1 MQKMSDDLFKIKTKE
16 KNEEEKSSTTG
27 SKNPNDSNKS
37 NAYHKINEMD
47 LFEEINT
54 KDEKKTQSRNNTSRA
69 NQRLD
74 ILDDAF
80 AMDDLFGL
88 DDGVDFPQSEVL
100 DDRGDSIKSSFNPN
114 TSEIIDRGEEVCFNP
129 NISQKES
136 TPSKSTSTSPK
147 KSTPSKSTSTSK
159 KDFKKDLENNAKTLL
174 DSLYVNQRNSDN
186 PHKTHESRKECSSL
200 DHKSEASFS
209 PGSSPKDYFNSNTSA
224 NTDKCKDVCFNSNT
238 STDTDKCKDVCFN
251 SNTSTDIDK
260 CNDVCF
266 SQSDN
271 LSQDHS
277 IKKEKRDEKGKA
289 PLYSS
294 KDNTP
299 LAKGYDIPKK
309 EEQSK
314 EEKFKEK
321 FKERSKDKSEE
332 KRHSPDVSMKTRAS
346 SIGDYIDKIKE
357 KIATESPGEKLNS
370 TKEENGDNVTIED
383 KIYTGLETG
392 CNVALDM
399 MEGAGENLAFRLKRG
414 ATSIFSSFQ
423 NKMLK
428 KKFKRNDNIIQYG
441 DFMFY
446 EMEDELMLYRYIGVD
461 TEIKIPSYV
470 EGMPVSYLEKNFLRF
485 NAIKSIGRGLSIDR
499 IQDISMESIQ
509 DNLFNIKSVQLPST
523 LKILPAKV
531 FSGCKRIDELVI
543 PESVT
548 LVQPNAFVGCRPTR
562 IIFLG
567 EAPKQLQ
574 DSNLAKVHIYCKQ
587 EHFDSFFKLM
597 RNYDD
602 YIANKTIKERYL
614 RLRNK
619 ILNSKDT
626 SKWERMRRA
635 TDISDE
641 SLIKG
646 LHNVN

>member
-88 DDGVDFPQSEVL
+88 DDGVNFSQSEVL

-114 TSEIIDRGEEVCFNP
+114 
-129 NISQKES
+129 ISSKES
-136 TPSKSTSTSPK
+136 TPSKSTNTSPK
-147 KSTPSKSTSTSK
+147 KSTPSKSASTSK

-186 PHKTHESRKECSSL
+186 PHKTHESREECSSL

-209 PGSSPKDYFNSNTSA
+209 QDSSPKDYFNSNTSA
-224 NTDKCKDVCFNSNT
+224 NTDKRKDVR
-238 STDTDKCKDVCFN
+238 
-251 SNTSTDIDK
+251 
-260 CNDVCF
+260 F
-266 SQSDN
+266 SQSEILDGSGVSLDQGN
-271 LSQDHS
+271 TVTVSTES
-277 IKKEKRDEKGKA
+277 RYSPGTSPKKEKRDEKGKA
-289 PLYSS
+289 HLYSS
-294 KDNTP
+294 KDDTL

-626 SKWERMRRA
+626 AKWERMRRA

>member
-27 SKNPNDSNKS
+27 SKNTNDSNKS

-54 KDEKKTQSRNNTSRA
+54 KDEKKIQSRNNTSRA

-88 DDGVDFPQSEVL
+88 DDGVSFSQSEVL

-114 TSEIIDRGEEVCFNP
+114 TSEIIDRGEEVRFNP
-129 NISQKES
+129 NISPKES

-147 KSTPSKSTSTSK
+147 KSIPSKSTSTSK

-186 PHKTHESRKECSSL
+186 PHKTHESREEYSSL

-209 PGSSPKDYFNSNTSA
+209 PDSSPKDYFNSNTSTD
-224 NTDKCKDVCFNSNT
+224 TDKCKDVCFNSNT
-238 STDTDKCKDVCFN
+238 STDTDKCKDVCF
-251 SNTSTDIDK
+251 
-260 CNDVCF
+260 

-271 LSQDHS
+271 FSPGTS
-277 IKKEKRDEKGKA
+277 PKKEKRDEKGKA

-294 KDNTP
+294 KDDTL

-626 SKWERMRRA
+626 AKWERMRRA

>member
-27 SKNPNDSNKS
+27 SKNTNDSNKS

-54 KDEKKTQSRNNTSRA
+54 KDEKKIQSRNNTSRA

-88 DDGVDFPQSEVL
+88 DDGVSFSQSEVL

-114 TSEIIDRGEEVCFNP
+114 TSEIIDRGEEVRFNP
-129 NISQKES
+129 NISPKES

-147 KSTPSKSTSTSK
+147 KSIPSKSTSTSK

-186 PHKTHESRKECSSL
+186 PHKTHESREEYSSL

-209 PGSSPKDYFNSNTSA
+209 PDSSSKDY
-224 NTDKCKDVCFNSNT
+224 FNSNT

-251 SNTSTDIDK
+251 SNTSEITTRDK
-260 CNDVCF
+260 EVCF
-266 SQSDN
+266 NTDPSP
-271 LSQDHS
+271 
-277 IKKEKRDEKGKA
+277 KKEKRDEKGKA

-294 KDNTP
+294 KDDTP

-428 KKFKRNDNIIQYG
+428 KKFKRNDNILQYG

-446 EMEDELMLYRYIGVD
+446 EMEEELMLYRYVGVE

-626 SKWERMRRA
+626 AKWERMRRA

>member
-54 KDEKKTQSRNNTSRA
+54 KDKKKIQSRNNTSRA

-88 DDGVDFPQSEVL
+88 DDGVSFSQSEVL
-100 DDRGDSIKSSFNPN
+100 NDRGDSIKSSVNPN
-114 TSEIIDRGEEVCFNP
+114 TSEIIDRGEEVCYNP
-129 NISQKES
+129 DHSQKES
-136 TPSKSTSTSPK
+136 TPSKSTSTSQK
-147 KSTPSKSTSTSK
+147 KSTPSKNTGTSK

-186 PHKTHESRKECSSL
+186 PHKTHESQKECSSL

-209 PGSSPKDYFNSNTSA
+209 PDSSPKDY
-224 NTDKCKDVCFNSNT
+224 FNSNT
-238 STDTDKCKDVCFN
+238 STDTDKCKDVCF
-251 SNTSTDIDK
+251 
-260 CNDVCF
+260 

-271 LSQDHS
+271 FSQDS
-277 IKKEKRDEKGKA
+277 STKKEKRNEKGKA

-294 KDNTP
+294 KEGTP

-309 EEQSK
+309 EEKSK
-314 EEKFKEK
+314 EEKPKEK
-321 FKERSKDKSEE
+321 FKERFKDKSGE

-446 EMEDELMLYRYIGVD
+446 EMEDELMLYRYVGVE

-602 YIANKTIKERYL
+602 YIANKTIKEKYL

-626 SKWERMRRA
+626 SKLERMRRA
-635 TDISDE
+635 TDISNE

>member
-27 SKNPNDSNKS
+27 SKNTNDSNKS

-54 KDEKKTQSRNNTSRA
+54 KDEKKIQSRNNTSRA

-88 DDGVDFPQSEVL
+88 DDGVNFSQSEVL

-114 TSEIIDRGEEVCFNP
+114 TSEIIDRSEKVRFNP
-129 NISQKES
+129 NISSKES
-136 TPSKSTSTSPK
+136 TPSKSA
-147 KSTPSKSTSTSK
+147 STSK

-186 PHKTHESRKECSSL
+186 PHKTHESREEYSSL

-209 PGSSPKDYFNSNTSA
+209 PDSSPKDYFNSNTSA
-224 NTDKCKDVCFNSNT
+224 NTDKCKDVCF
-238 STDTDKCKDVCFN
+238 
-251 SNTSTDIDK
+251 
-260 CNDVCF
+260 
-266 SQSDN
+266 SQSEILDGSGVSLDQGN
-271 LSQDHS
+271 TVTVSTES
-277 IKKEKRDEKGKA
+277 RYSPGTSPKKEKRDEKGKA
-289 PLYSS
+289 HLYSS
-294 KDNTP
+294 KDDTP

>member
-54 KDEKKTQSRNNTSRA
+54 KDEKKIQSRNNTSRA

-88 DDGVDFPQSEVL
+88 DDGVNFSQSEVL

-129 NISQKES
+129 NISSKES
-136 TPSKSTSTSPK
+136 TPSKSTNTSPK
-147 KSTPSKSTSTSK
+147 KSTPSKSTNISK

-186 PHKTHESRKECSSL
+186 PHKTHESREECSSL

-209 PGSSPKDYFNSNTSA
+209 QDSSPKDYFNSNTSTD
-224 NTDKCKDVCFNSNT
+224 TDKHKDVCFNSNT
-238 STDTDKCKDVCFN
+238 SEITTRDKEVCFN
-251 SNTSTDIDK
+251 TDP
-260 CNDVCF
+260 
-266 SQSDN
+266 SP
-271 LSQDHS
+271 
-277 IKKEKRDEKGKA
+277 KKEKRDEKGKA

-294 KDNTP
+294 KDDTP

>member
-1 MQKMSDDLFKIKTKE
+1 MQKMSDDLFKMKTKE
-16 KNEEEKSSTTG
+16 KSEEEKNGAVG
-27 SKNPNDSNKS
+27 SKNPNGSNAP

-47 LFEEINT
+47 LFGEINQ
-54 KDEKKTQSRNNTSRA
+54 KDEQKTQSRNNTSQTKSQA
-69 NQRLD
+69 NQNLD

-88 DDGVDFPQSEVL
+88 DEGNDSFSQSEIPK
-100 DDRGDSIKSSFNPN
+100 DSFSTDPSPKDNFNPN
-114 TSEIIDRGEEVCFNP
+114 TSTKVNT
-129 NISQKES
+129 SQKD
-136 TPSKSTSTSPK
+136 TNTSQ
-147 KSTPSKSTSTSK
+147 
-159 KDFKKDLENNAKTLL
+159 KDFKKNAKTLL
-174 DSLYVNQRNSDN
+174 DSLYINQENSDD
-186 PHKTHESRKECSSL
+186 PHKTHESQEVCSSL

-209 PGSSPKDYFNSNTSA
+209 PDSSQEVCSSLDRKSEASFSTDPSPK
-224 NTDKCKDVCFNSNT
+224 K
-238 STDTDKCKDVCFN
+238 
-251 SNTSTDIDK
+251 
-260 CNDVCF
+260 
-266 SQSDN
+266 Q
-271 LSQDHS
+271 
-277 IKKEKRDEKGKA
+277 KKDEKGKT

-294 KDNTP
+294 KEDTP

-309 EEQSK
+309 EV
-314 EEKFKEK
+314 KFKEK
-321 FKERSKDKSEE
+321 SKDKSEE
-332 KRHSPDVSMKTRAS
+332 KKHSPDVSMKTRAS

-446 EMEDELMLYRYIGVD
+446 EMEEELMLYRYVGVD

-509 DNLFNIKSVQLPST
+509 DNLFNIKSVQLPNT

-602 YIANKTIKERYL
+602 YIANKTIKEKYL

-641 SLIKG
+641 AL
-646 LHNVN
+646 V

>member
-54 KDEKKTQSRNNTSRA
+54 KDKKKIQSRNNTSRA

-80 AMDDLFGL
+80 AMDDLFSL
-88 DDGVDFPQSEVL
+88 DDGVGFSPDPS
-100 DDRGDSIKSSFNPN
+100 
-114 TSEIIDRGEEVCFNP
+114 T
-129 NISQKES
+129 KE
-136 TPSKSTSTSPK
+136 
-147 KSTPSKSTSTSK
+147 STPSKSTSTSK

-186 PHKTHESRKECSSL
+186 THKTHESRKEYSSL

-209 PGSSPKDYFNSNTSA
+209 PDSSPKDYFNSNTSTD
-224 NTDKCKDVCFNSNT
+224 TDKCKDVCFNSNT
-238 STDTDKCKDVCFN
+238 STDTDKCKDVCF
-251 SNTSTDIDK
+251 
-260 CNDVCF
+260 

-271 LSQDHS
+271 FSPGTFP
-277 IKKEKRDEKGKA
+277 KKEKKDEKGKA

-321 FKERSKDKSEE
+321 FKERSKDKNEE

-574 DSNLAKVHIYCKQ
+574 DSNLAKVHIYCKK

-602 YIANKTIKERYL
+602 YITNKTIKERYL

>member
-16 KNEEEKSSTTG
+16 KNEEEKSSITG
-27 SKNPNDSNKS
+27 SKNSNDSNKS

-88 DDGVDFPQSEVL
+88 DDGV
-100 DDRGDSIKSSFNPN
+100 SFSPDPS
-114 TSEIIDRGEEVCFNP
+114 T
-129 NISQKES
+129 KES

-147 KSTPSKSTSTSK
+147 KSTPSKSTSTSQ

-186 PHKTHESRKECSSL
+186 PHKTHESWEECSSL
-200 DHKSEASFS
+200 DYKSEASFS
-209 PGSSPKDYFNSNTSA
+209 PDSSPKDYFNSNTSTD
-224 NTDKCKDVCFNSNT
+224 TDKCKDVCFNSNT
-238 STDTDKCKDVCFN
+238 STDTDKCKDVCF
-251 SNTSTDIDK
+251 
-260 CNDVCF
+260 

-271 LSQDHS
+271 FSPGTFP
-277 IKKEKRDEKGKA
+277 KKEKKDEKGKA

-321 FKERSKDKSEE
+321 FKERSKDKNEE

-602 YIANKTIKERYL
+602 YITNKTIKERYL

>member
-88 DDGVDFPQSEVL
+88 DDGVRFSQSEVL

-129 NISQKES
+129 NIFSKES

-174 DSLYVNQRNSDN
+174 DSLYVSQRNSDN
-186 PHKTHESRKECSSL
+186 PHKTHESREEYSSL

-209 PGSSPKDYFNSNTSA
+209 PDSSPKDY
-224 NTDKCKDVCFNSNT
+224 FNSNT
-238 STDTDKCKDVCFN
+238 STDTDKCKDVCF
-251 SNTSTDIDK
+251 
-260 CNDVCF
+260 

-271 LSQDHS
+271 FSPGTS
-277 IKKEKRDEKGKA
+277 PKKEKRDEKSKA

-294 KDNTP
+294 KDDTP

-399 MEGAGENLAFRLKRG
+399 MEGVGENLAFRLKRG
-414 ATSIFSSFQ
+414 VTSIFSSFQ

-446 EMEDELMLYRYIGVD
+446 EMEDELMLYRYIGVA

>member
-88 DDGVDFPQSEVL
+88 DDGVNFSQSEVL

-129 NISQKES
+129 NISSKES
-136 TPSKSTSTSPK
+136 TPSKSTNTSPK
-147 KSTPSKSTSTSK
+147 KSTPSKSASTSK

-186 PHKTHESRKECSSL
+186 PHKTHESREECSSL

-209 PGSSPKDYFNSNTSA
+209 QDSSPKDYFNSNTSTD
-224 NTDKCKDVCFNSNT
+224 TDKHKDVCFNSNT
-238 STDTDKCKDVCFN
+238 SEITTRDKEVCFN
-251 SNTSTDIDK
+251 TDP
-260 CNDVCF
+260 
-266 SQSDN
+266 SP
-271 LSQDHS
+271 
-277 IKKEKRDEKGKA
+277 KKEKRDEKGKA

-294 KDNTP
+294 KDDTT

-523 LKILPAKV
+523 LKILPTKV
-531 FSGCKRIDELVI
+531 FSGCKRIDELII

-626 SKWERMRRA
+626 AKWERMRRA